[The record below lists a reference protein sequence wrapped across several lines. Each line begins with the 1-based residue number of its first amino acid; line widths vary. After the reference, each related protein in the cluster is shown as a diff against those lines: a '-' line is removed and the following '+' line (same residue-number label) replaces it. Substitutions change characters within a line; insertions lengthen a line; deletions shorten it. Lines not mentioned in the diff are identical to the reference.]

1 MGPGQNRRRVRLSI
15 SGRVQGIWYRASTRE
30 TAESLG
36 LSGWV
41 RNLVDG
47 RVEAVAEG
55 DAVAIEQFLA
65 WCREGPP
72 GARVDVIEVVDEPP
86 TLEKAGFYVR
96 YSTG

>member
-1 MGPGQNRRRVRLSI
+1 VRLSI

-55 DAVAIEQFLA
+55 DAKAVEQLLA
-65 WCREGPP
+65 WCRKGPP
-72 GARVDVIEVVDEPP
+72 GARVDEIEVVDEPP
-86 TLEKAGFYVR
+86 TFEKGGFFVC
-96 YSTG
+96 